1 MYHPRK
7 NYGLGNFRDYTTIY
21 GFIDFLGEGTTL
33 KLQLSYITSDD

>member
-21 GFIDFLGEGTTL
+21 GSLDFLVEGTTL
-33 KLQLSYITSDD
+33 KLQSPYITSDN